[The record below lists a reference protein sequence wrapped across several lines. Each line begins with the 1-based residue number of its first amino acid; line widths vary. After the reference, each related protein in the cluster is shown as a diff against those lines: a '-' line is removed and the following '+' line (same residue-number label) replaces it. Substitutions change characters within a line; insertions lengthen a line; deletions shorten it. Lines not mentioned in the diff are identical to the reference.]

1 MSRLNPLYIA
11 LLLVGVL
18 LFMMMRL
25 HSAQQELNQ
34 EKLLYS
40 KTQLLADKIYGL
52 KSTYFNKT
60 KVQRSL
66 NTILRR
72 SLLRNANITKKV
84 TNSSFLITSDNM
96 NIRSLNFLMSKV
108 LNGTYDIAQLKIR
121 RLSDEKASLKMEI
134 KW

>member
-84 TNSSFLITSDNM
+84 TNSSFLFTSDNM